1 MQSSLTP
8 LQIWFAQLD
17 RRLAALLIGAVI
29 GITGGGLGVALTIME
44 PELVIGAV
52 IGGLAG
58 LYILT
63 DVQAA
68 LYGTI
73 LLLMVLPFGTVPFD
87 IGFTPTLLDAG
98 IGAFLLIYLLQW
110 MRRDRTTIR
119 LTPVH
124 LLIAVYLLW
133 LLLTFALGLRH
144 APVTLTIARQFA
156 ETLLAVGLTFVLV
169 DLMRDEKIL
178 RRLVL
183 VVLVGVSL
191 QAVITIGLYLLPDDF
206 ANLILNRLAR
216 FGYPTGGVI
225 QYIEA
230 TPALGERAIGT
241 WIGPNSLGGMFAI
254 AAVVIAPQVFARRPV
269 LRYRWL
275 TFAVLVLVG
284 IGLVITFSR
293 ASALA
298 AAFGLGVIAVMRYR
312 RYIPVLVGVGLLL
325 LLLPQAQFY
334 LDRFIQAFT
343 AQDLATQMRIGEF
356 TDSLRLIDRYPIFGV
371 GFTGTPDID
380 IYTDVANMYLIM
392 ANQIGLVGVGIFL
405 TTMTGVLVY
414 GLIAWRKARHLPGLE
429 AIHLGFHAALVTAL
443 VNAVADLY
451 FFRLDFQPLI
461 TLFWLTVALCLA
473 SSRLVFESTVD
484 KPESME

>member
-1 MQSSLTP
+1 MLAMTRSKGKVLVAMSGGVDSSV
-8 LQIWFAQLD
+8 A
-17 RRLAALLIGAVI
+17 AALLQDDGYEVVGCFMRLGSPGESLAEGLEIPNEPAEAADHGPDEVC
-29 GITGGGLGVALTIME
+29 GTPTSGGGTSGGATSGGGVRIGKQGCCSINDARDAQHVAAKLGIPFYVLSFKKDFGRIIHYFVDEYNAGRTPNPCVQCNNWLKFGKLAAYARSLDADHVASGHYARIETIDGE
-44 PELVIGAV
+44 PALLRGVDEAKDQSYVLFGARRDELRR
-52 IGGLAG
+52 
-58 LYILT
+58 
-63 DVQAA
+63 
-68 LYGTI
+68 
-73 LLLMVLPFGTVPFD
+73 
-87 IGFTPTLLDAG
+87 TLL
-98 IGAFLLIYLLQW
+98 
-110 MRRDRTTIR
+110 
-119 LTPVH
+119 P
-124 LLIAVYLLW
+124 
-133 LLLTFALGLRH
+133 
-144 APVTLTIARQFA
+144 
-156 ETLLAVGLTFVLV
+156 
-169 DLMRDEKIL
+169 
-178 RRLVL
+178 
-183 VVLVGVSL
+183 
-191 QAVITIGLYLLPDDF
+191 
-206 ANLILNRLAR
+206 
-216 FGYPTGGVI
+216 
-225 QYIEA
+225 
-230 TPALGERAIGT
+230 
-241 WIGPNSLGGMFAI
+241 
-254 AAVVIAPQVFARRPV
+254 VVIAPQVFARRPV